1 MKRARLEVSFRQANV
16 SDARSIA
23 RLNIET
29 YRVAFRGVL
38 PDAHLDGLNVDSRA
52 ETWEQRMASTE
63 STRHHCIVADSE
75 LGIVGFVAV
84 APTRDADEDRN
95 SVGEVVAIYVHPD
108 HWNRGIGRKLMSRA
122 IASLRHVGHVQAS
135 IWTFE
140 GTERARRFY
149 EAGGWRFDGSTKVL
163 ELGLPVV
170 LVRYRLDLSKDEGKG
185 PSKV

>member
-1 MKRARLEVSFRQANV
+1 MKRATLEVSVRQTNV

-38 PDAHLDGLNVDSRA
+38 PDAHLDGLTVDSRA

-63 STRHHCIVADSE
+63 SKRHHCFVADSE

-84 APTRDADEDRN
+84 ARTRDDDQK
-95 SVGEVVAIYVHPD
+95 SVGEVVAIYTHPD
-108 HWNRGIGRKLMSRA
+108 QWNRGIGRKLMSRA
-122 IASLRHVGHVQAS
+122 IASLRHLGHVQAS
-135 IWTFE
+135 LWTFE
-140 GTERARRFY
+140 GAKRARRFY
-149 EAGGWRFDGSTKVL
+149 ETGGWRFDGSTKVL

-170 LVRYRLDLSKDEGKG
+170 LVRYRLDLSKDKGKVA
-185 PSKV
+185 SKV